1 MTATKNVVRARM
13 VRIGNSRGIRF
24 PKVWL
29 EQLQLG
35 EEVELS
41 IQQDKLPIRRA
52 RVTREGWGEAFRRMA
67 GQQDDR
73 PVDRAVVTQWDKE
86 EESGSTP
93 LRGLLDHTPPQSPE

>member
-1 MTATKNVVRARM
+1 MENVIRARI
-13 VRIGNSRGIRF
+13 VRIGNSRGIRI

-41 IQQDKLPIRRA
+41 IQQDKLLVRRA

-67 GQQDDR
+67 EQHDDR
-73 PVDRAVVTQWDKE
+73 LVDRSVAPQWDE
-86 EESGSTP
+86 QEWEW
-93 LRGLLDHTPPQSPE
+93 

>member
-1 MTATKNVVRARM
+1 MENVIRARI
-13 VRIGNSRGIRF
+13 VRIGNSRGIRI

-41 IQQDKLPIRRA
+41 IQQDKLLVRRA

-67 GQQDDR
+67 EQQDDR
-73 PVDRAVVTQWDKE
+73 PVDRAVVTQWDE
-86 EESGSTP
+86 QEWEW
-93 LRGLLDHTPPQSPE
+93 